1 MKIRCPDCKKTA
13 ELSDNFTLVRCSTCS
28 FEMSYSEYVRY
39 VAYKDARYRNILDD
53 YKPRS
58 GT

>member
-13 ELSDNFTLVRCSTCS
+13 ELSDNFALVKCPMCS

-53 YKPRS
+53 YKPRN